1 MPIMEKELPTLYIQQ
16 PDGTKTVLGHVQES
30 TLDIIPDTDID
41 LSGDR
46 IIIPERTATFEVR
59 WNPTVDLMHLLIYG
73 RIPTNNWRKLHG
85 FPLKRHKK

>member
-1 MPIMEKELPTLYIQQ
+1 MPIKEKELPTLYIQQ
-16 PDGTKTVLGHVQES
+16 PDGTKIVLGRIQGS
-30 TLDIIPDTDID
+30 TLYTVPDTDVD

-59 WNPTVDLMHLLIYG
+59 WNPTVDLLHLFVYG

-85 FPLKRHKK
+85 CPLRRHKK